1 MWIQDHRFPRLFL
14 CLGVLL
20 AVLVGCGPST
30 QEGVAV
36 EGAAEEGGAADK
48 PAPTAAAEP
57 QPPQVAWLA
66 ASHILIHHAGSS
78 GSASEV
84 TRTKEEALTFAGE
97 LAARARAGEDFGE
110 LAKQYSNG
118 PSAPRG
124 GSLGVFPSGRMVPA
138 FSAACAMLEVG
149 EVSDPVET
157 QFGYHVIRRDR
168 EVEVLSARHI
178 LVMHSESTR
187 VPPSVTRSKDEALA
201 RAREAL
207 EKARSDADF
216 AELAGEY
223 SDGPTNV
230 SGGDLGVFPK
240 GRMVPEF
247 DDAAFA
253 LEVGAISDIVETQFG
268 YHIILRYE

>member
-1 MWIQDHRFPRLFL
+1 MSIGVHGSPRLLL
-14 CLGVLL
+14 CLGILL
-20 AVLVGCGPST
+20 VVLVGCGPST
-30 QEGVAV
+30 TESVAV
-36 EGAAEEGGAADK
+36 ERTAEEDGAAEQ
-48 PAPTAAAEP
+48 PAPTAAGEP

-66 ASHILIHHAGSS
+66 TSHILIQYAGSS
-78 GSASEV
+78 GSAPEV
-84 TRTKEEALTFAGE
+84 TRTKEEALTLAGE
-97 LAARARAGEDFGE
+97 LAAKARAGEDFGE

-138 FSAACAMLEVG
+138 FSAACAMLGVG

-157 QFGYHVIRRDR
+157 QFGYHVIRRDH
-168 EVEVLSARHI
+168 EVELLSARHI

-187 VPPSVTRSKDEALA
+187 VPPSVTRTKDEALA

-223 SDGPTNV
+223 SDGPTKT
-230 SGGDLGVFPK
+230 SGGDLGSFPK
-240 GRMVPEF
+240 GRMAPAFEE
-247 DDAAFA
+247 AAFA